1 MKTLKLTL
9 IAISTIIIVACSTSK
24 KSTGAAGTATTAIV
38 SPTVASTPTSVST
51 PTTTARTN
59 PYMMSRPSNKI
70 YPGNEELVAIQ
81 TQYKDVTLE
90 KLKEGYSIYA
100 EGACVKCHT
109 AENIYNYDEFKW
121 KDIIRDM
128 AQKANLSDSQK
139 DDVYKYVLAIKATQP
154 K

>member
-9 IAISTIIIVACSTSK
+9 ITISAIFIAACSTSK
-24 KSTGAAGTATTAIV
+24 KSTTAAGTTTTAIV

-51 PTTTARTN
+51 PTATTRTS

-81 TQYKDVTLE
+81 IQYKDVTLE

-121 KDIIRDM
+121 KEIIVNM
-128 AQKANLSDSQK
+128 AQKANLSDAQK

-154 K
+154 R